1 MYISKFR
8 EVSLEKKDKKNN
20 FISEANKM
28 INQNSTATIDNLDE
42 AYIASLMDQLVW
54 APFPTDSESE
64 SERNNFCRFFS
75 KICDILTDK
84 CSQDDEDSLVVYESI
99 PKYARYHL
107 DEATN
112 EPGYFK
118 PINFLDIVRKNWSVL
133 ESETSTYEAL
143 ISLVKLMSDY
153 ITGSE
158 LYLIFFE
165 HLLEEKI
172 ATHHNA
178 TTFSD
183 EEIKDIFC

>member
-1 MYISKFR
+1 MKRTSHHLWT
-8 EVSLEKKDKKNN
+8 SLSGRHFQQIQSLNLN
-20 FISEANKM
+20 
-28 INQNSTATIDNLDE
+28 ATISAD
-42 AYIASLMDQLVW
+42 
-54 APFPTDSESE
+54 
-64 SERNNFCRFFS
+64 FS
-75 KICDILTDK
+75 QKSATYK